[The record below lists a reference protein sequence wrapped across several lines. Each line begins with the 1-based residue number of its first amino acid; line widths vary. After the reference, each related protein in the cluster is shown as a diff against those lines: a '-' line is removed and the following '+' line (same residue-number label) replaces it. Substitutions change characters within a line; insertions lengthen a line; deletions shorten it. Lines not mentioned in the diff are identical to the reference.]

1 MNILCVIPA
10 RGGSKGIPGKNLI
23 QLNGKPLIAYTIE
36 AAVQCKD
43 IIHRIIVTTDSQ
55 KIAEVSET
63 YGAEIPFLRDGALA
77 TDEAHTIDVVKD
89 VLDKLFVSNN
99 YKPDWVL
106 LLQPTSPFR
115 DKKDIEDAIKL
126 AKQNKYT
133 SVISVK
139 RIEPSRIAKT
149 MKVEKDLLQPAFSSL
164 FPEKV
169 RRQDG
174 AGNFYEVNGSIY
186 LTKTEVIKD
195 SGFFGSAPAPIVMS
209 ERKSIDIDEMDDLL
223 YAEYLIGNNSEIEK

>member
-10 RGGSKGIPGKNLI
+10 RSGSKGIPGKNLI
-23 QLNGKPLIAYTIE
+23 ELNGKPLIAYTIE
-36 AAVQCKD
+36 AAVQNKD
-43 IIHRIIVTTDSQ
+43 IIHKVIVTTDSR
-55 KIAEVSET
+55 KIAEVSES

-89 VLDKLFVSNN
+89 VLDKLFVLDN
-99 YKPDWVL
+99 YEPDWVL

-115 DKKDIEDAIKL
+115 DK
-126 AKQNKYT
+126 YT

-139 RIEPSRIAKT
+139 RVESSRIAKT
-149 MKVEKDLLQPAFSSL
+149 MKVEKDLLQPAFSGL

-174 AGNFYEVNGSIY
+174 TGNFYEVNGSIY

-195 SGFFGSAPAPIVMS
+195 SGFYGSAPAPIVMS

-223 YAEYLIGNNSEIEK
+223 YAEYLLGNNSEIEK